1 MAKINEKKKINKEKL
16 TEKRMEL
23 EKQLKEKLDIGKEK
37 VIDETELMDL
47 LNLMAEIDKTKTTP
61 FIRFLRILKK
71 VFLSTMVH
79 ILANSLVMAL
89 FSFNL
94 VLENR
99 LMLIPIIIGLSLIFM
114 IGDNIFGL
122 FKLKNIKRKILLYC
136 LYIINIILL
145 FLLMNKYYP
154 VFEFS
159 SIWIFY
165 VVSELLTVFLL
176 IIAIEKGTIMFSGG
190 GLNEWLCLC
199 WKISTW

>member
-190 GLNEWLCLC
+190 GLNE
-199 WKISTW
+199 